1 MKNRSR
7 KPRSRARAGFSLA
20 ELLVAVVLLG
30 IVGGA
35 ITRLLVDQMRF
46 FDTVQVSRGA
56 RSAARNS
63 MNVMFSELRMT
74 HRISAVAADNK
85 SISVDVPYRL
95 GVHCG
100 TAANVSS
107 VSMLPGDSVTLAL
120 SSFGG
125 YAYRNPATGLYVS
138 TESAIAPTSLGVA
151 GAVCTA
157 AFVNT
162 VTINGRT
169 GEVFQISGSTI
180 PATTAAGVPVLF
192 YQRVTYSFQASTLFP
207 GKVGL
212 YRAVNGGTAEEL
224 TGPFASS
231 ARFYYYRASDDQPQA
246 TAPATAEIVG
256 IAIALTTEGARKPA
270 GRTTDMKNQMMT
282 AIFFKNSR

>member
-1 MKNRSR
+1 MKNHSR
-7 KPRSRARAGFSLA
+7 KPRSRTRAGFSLA

-35 ITRLLVDQMRF
+35 LTRLLIDQMRF
-46 FDTVQVSRGA
+46 FDTVQVARGA

-74 HRISAVAADNK
+74 HGITSVGADNK
-85 SISVDVPYRL
+85 SITVSVPYRL

-100 TAANVSS
+100 TAANVST
-107 VSMLPGDSVTLAL
+107 VSMLPVDSVTLAL

-125 YAYRNPATGLYVS
+125 YAYRSPATGLYVS
-138 TESAIAPTSLGVA
+138 TESSTPPTSLGLA

-162 VTINGRT
+162 LTVNGRT
-169 GEVFQISGSTI
+169 GEVLQISGSTI

-192 YQRVTYSFQASTLFP
+192 FQRVTYSFQASSLFP
-207 GKVGL
+207 GKIGL
-212 YRAVNGGTAEEL
+212 FRAINGGAAEEL
-224 TGPFASS
+224 TGPFATS
-231 ARFYYYRASDDQPQA
+231 ARFYYYAASDDRPQA
-246 TAPATAEIVG
+246 TAPAVANIVG

-270 GRTTDMKNQMMT
+270 GRTTEMKNQMMT